1 MYSPDAL
8 QMVGATSKEV
18 MLMVDEKN
26 IAGKTAKDLAKDQRE
41 ISVSEFFEKNRHLL
55 GYDNPTRALLT
66 VIKELV
72 DNSLDAAEE
81 ARVLPRIRVEI
92 KPSGPNRFRVVVKD
106 NGPGMVDKQIPL
118 TLGKLLY
125 GSKFF
130 RLRQSRGQQGIGG
143 SGAILYSQLTTGR
156 PTNIISST
164 GNGKTSYYELMI
176 DVKKNEP
183 EIVSHRL
190 IEDKKLWHG
199 LKIEMDVEGR
209 YVESKRGIT
218 EYIKQVAIGNPFA
231 EIIFDGPNGKVE
243 FLRGA
248 NELPPLP
255 KEITPHPHGVE
266 LGIFRRMLKATKS
279 RTVASFLTND
289 FSRVGSGSAKEICRL
304 AGIDPKISPKRL
316 EIADTEKIFRAIKKV
331 KLMRPPLDCLSPL
344 REDLLIKGLKKEF
357 NAEFYAAITRPPEV
371 YRGNPFQVECAV
383 AYGGEISPDSQVEL
397 FRITNRV
404 PLLYQEGDC
413 AITKAFMG
421 TDWRRYGLQKSGR
434 TMPTGPAVI
443 IVHFASVWVPF
454 VSESKQ
460 AIASYPIIIKEI
472 KLALQELGRRLQRH
486 VSGKRRI
493 EMQER
498 RKQIFDRYL
507 PEVANAVG
515 KLTNKK
521 PEPILKNL
529 KAIMKKSVGVVVDG
543 KEDKGKT

>member
-1 MYSPDAL
+1 MA
-8 QMVGATSKEV
+8 GASSKEV
-18 MLMVDEKN
+18 MSMVDEKN
-26 IAGKTAKDLAKDQRE
+26 VAGKTAEDLAKDQRE

-66 VIKELV
+66 VVKELV

-81 ARVLPRIRVEI
+81 ARVLPRIWVEI
-92 KPSGPNRFRVVVKD
+92 KPNGVNRFRVTVKD
-106 NGPGMVDKQIPL
+106 NGPGMIDKQIPL

-143 SGAILYSQLTTGR
+143 SGAILYSQLTTGKT
-156 PTNIISST
+156 TNIISST

-190 IEDKKLWHG
+190 IEDGKLWHG
-199 LKIEMDVEGR
+199 LKIETEVEGR

-218 EYIKQVAIGNPFA
+218 EYMKQVAIGNPFA
-231 EIIFDGPNGKVE
+231 DIVFDGPSGKLK
-243 FLRGA
+243 FPRGA

-279 RTVASFLTND
+279 RTIASFLTND
-289 FSRVGSGSAKEICRL
+289 FSRVGAGTAKEICKL

-316 EIADTEKIFRAIKKV
+316 EITDTEKIFKAVKKV

-344 REDLLIKGLKKEF
+344 GEDLLIKGLKKEF

-371 YRGNPFQVECAV
+371 YRGNPFQIECAV
-383 AYGGEISPDSQVEL
+383 AYGGELPLDSQVEL

-413 AITKAFMG
+413 AITKAMLG

-434 TMPTGPAVI
+434 SMPTGPAVI
-443 IVHFASVWVPF
+443 LVHFASVWVPF

-460 AIASYPIIIKEI
+460 AISSYPIIIKEI

-486 VSGKRRI
+486 VSGKRRV
-493 EMQER
+493 EMQQR

-521 PEPILKNL
+521 PEPILKKL
-529 KAIMKKSVGVVVDG
+529 KDIMKKSAGVIVDG
-543 KEDKGKT
+543 EEDKRKA

>member
-1 MYSPDAL
+1 
-8 QMVGATSKEV
+8 
-18 MLMVDEKN
+18 MLMADEKN
-26 IAGKTAKDLAKDQRE
+26 IAGKTAKELAKDQRE

-66 VIKELV
+66 VVKELI

-81 ARVLPRIRVEI
+81 ARVLPRIWVEI
-92 KPSGPNRFRVVVKD
+92 KANGPNRFRVVVKD

-118 TLGKLLY
+118 ALGKLLY

-143 SGAILYSQLTTGR
+143 SGAILYSQLTTGK

-199 LKIEMDVEGR
+199 LKIEMEVEGR

-218 EYIKQVAIGNPFA
+218 EYMKQVAIGNPFA
-231 EIIFDGPNGKVE
+231 DIIFDGPGGKLE
-243 FLRGA
+243 FPRGA

-289 FSRVGSGSAKEICRL
+289 FSRVGAGSAKQICGL

-316 EIADTEKIFRAIKKV
+316 EIADTEKIFKAIKKV

-344 REDLLIKGLKKEF
+344 GEDLLVMGLKKEF
-357 NAEFYAAITRPPEV
+357 NAEFFAAITRPPEV

-383 AYGGEISPDSQVEL
+383 AYGGELSPDSQVDL
-397 FRITNRV
+397 FRVTNRV

-413 AITKAFMG
+413 AITKAVMG
-421 TDWRRYGLQKSGR
+421 TDWRRYGLQQSGR
-434 TMPTGPAVI
+434 SMPSGPAVVV
-443 IVHFASVWVPF
+443 VHFASVWVPF

-460 AIASYPIIIKEI
+460 AISSYPIIIKEI
-472 KLALQELGRRLQRH
+472 KLALQELGRKLQRH
-486 VSGKRRI
+486 VSGQRRI
-493 EMQER
+493 EMQHR
-498 RKQIFDRYL
+498 RRQIFDRYL

-529 KAIMKKSVGVVVDG
+529 KDIMKKSVGVIIDG
-543 KEDKGKT
+543 KEGSEDKGKT

>member
-1 MYSPDAL
+1 
-8 QMVGATSKEV
+8 
-18 MLMVDEKN
+18 MVDEKSV
-26 IAGKTAKDLAKDQRE
+26 AGKTAKELAKDQRE

-81 ARVLPRIRVEI
+81 ARVLPRIWVEI
-92 KPSGPNRFRVVVKD
+92 KPNGPNRFKVMVKD
-106 NGPGMVDKQIPL
+106 NGPGLVDKQIPL

-143 SGAILYSQLTTGR
+143 SGAILYSQLTTGK
-156 PTNIISST
+156 PTNIVSST

-190 IEDKKLWHG
+190 TEDGKLWHG
-199 LKIEMDVEGR
+199 LKIAMEIEGR
-209 YVESKRGIT
+209 YVESRQGIPQ
-218 EYIKQVAIGNPFA
+218 YVKQIAIANPFA
-231 EIIFDGPNGKVE
+231 NIVFDGPNGKIE
-243 FLRGA
+243 FPRGA

-289 FSRVGSGSAKEICRL
+289 FSRVGSGTAKQICKL

-316 EIADTEKIFRAIKKV
+316 EIADIEKIFRAVKKV

-344 REDLLIKGLKKEF
+344 GEGLLVKGLKKEF
-357 NAEFYAAITRPPEV
+357 NAEFYAAITRPPAV
-371 YRGNPFQVECAV
+371 YRGNPFQVECAI
-383 AYGGEISPDSQVEL
+383 AYGGELTSESQVDL

-413 AITKAFMG
+413 AITKAMLG

-434 TMPTGPAVI
+434 GMPTGPAVV

-454 VSESKQ
+454 ISESKQ
-460 AIASYPIIIKEI
+460 AISSYPIIIKEI
-472 KLALQELGRRLQRH
+472 KLALQELGRKLQRH

-493 EMQER
+493 EMQHR

-507 PEVANAVG
+507 PEVAKAVG
-515 KLTNKK
+515 KLTDKK

-529 KAIMKKSVGVVVDG
+529 KTIMKKSVGVIMDAKEG
-543 KEDKGKT
+543 SEDKGKT